1 MVFCF
6 LGKCAA
12 FDKCAHDRTVCA
24 FYDRKKRTRE
34 RRRKNDITGDFLK
47 KIPKAAIA
55 FSGGVDSS
63 YLLQEGMRFGK
74 DVKAYYVKSQFQP
87 EFELADAKRL
97 ATELGANMQIIEV
110 DVLQQEA
117 VIQNPPNRCYYC
129 KQAIFGTILA
139 AAAADGYPV
148 ILDGTNASDDAND
161 RPGMQA
167 LAELRVLSPL
177 RLCGL
182 TKDEIRRKSREAGL
196 FTWDKPAYACLATRI
211 PSGMQIS
218 EDLLQRVEG
227 AEGALF
233 AMGFTDFRVRCAGG
247 RRAAAVSSRADGR
260 STRTP
265 RGDHGEA
272 EAMVS
277 GVIAGLGGTLME
289 QYELKEMLTHV
300 ADGSVSV
307 EEAVRRAQTRAV

>member
-1 MVFCF
+1 MTLQEFF
-6 LGKCAA
+6 
-12 FDKCAHDRTVCA
+12 
-24 FYDRKKRTRE
+24 E
-34 RRRKNDITGDFLK
+34 KN
-47 KIPKAAIA
+47 PKAAIA

-74 DVKAYYVKSQFQP
+74 DIKAYYVKSQFQP

-139 AAAADGYPV
+139 AAAADGYTV

-167 LAELRVLSPL
+167 LAEMLELSPL

-182 TKDEIRRKSREAGL
+182 TKDEIRKKSREAGL
-196 FTWDKPAYACLATRI
+196 FTWEKPAYACLATRI
-211 PSGMQIS
+211 PSGMQITG
-218 EDLLQRVEG
+218 DLLTRVEG

-233 AMGFTDFRVRCAGG
+233 AMGFKDFRVRVREGG
-247 RRAAAVSSRADGR
+247 ALLQFHRTQMEEARARRAEI
-260 STRTP
+260 T
-265 RGDHGEA
+265 EK
-272 EAMVS
+272 
-277 GVIAGLGGTLME
+277 
-289 QYELKEMLTHV
+289 LKPWFPVLLPDWE
-300 ADGSVSV
+300 
-307 EEAVRRAQTRAV
+307 VR

>member
-1 MVFCF
+1 MTLQEFF
-6 LGKCAA
+6 
-12 FDKCAHDRTVCA
+12 
-24 FYDRKKRTRE
+24 E
-34 RRRKNDITGDFLK
+34 KN
-47 KIPKAAIA
+47 PKAAIA

-63 YLLQEGMRFGK
+63 YLLHEGMRLGK

-167 LAELRVLSPL
+167 LAEMRVLSPM

-211 PSGMQIS
+211 PSGMRIS
-218 EDLLQRVEG
+218 EDLLHRVEG

-233 AMGFTDFRVRCAGG
+233 AMGFTDFRVRVREGG
-247 RRAAAVSSRADGR
+247 ALLQFPRAQMEEARARRAEI
-260 STRTP
+260 T
-265 RGDHGEA
+265 EK
-272 EAMVS
+272 
-277 GVIAGLGGTLME
+277 
-289 QYELKEMLTHV
+289 LKPWFPVLLPDWE
-300 ADGSVSV
+300 
-307 EEAVRRAQTRAV
+307 VR

>member
-1 MVFCF
+1 MTLEDFF
-6 LGKCAA
+6 ARHPRTALG
-12 FDKCAHDRTVCA
+12 
-24 FYDRKKRTRE
+24 
-34 RRRKNDITGDFLK
+34 
-47 KIPKAAIA
+47 
-55 FSGGVDSS
+55 FSGGTDSA
-63 YLLQEGMRFGK
+63 YLLYAGLSLGA
-74 DVKAYYVKSQFQP
+74 DVRPYYIKTQFQP
-87 EFELADAKRL
+87 EFELADAKCL
-97 ATELGANMQIIEV
+97 ATELGANLQIIEV

-139 AAAADGYPV
+139 AAAADGYTV

-211 PSGMQIS
+211 PSGMQITG
-218 EDLLQRVEG
+218 EFLTRVEG

-233 AMGFTDFRVRCAGG
+233 AMGFTDFRVRVREGG
-247 RRAAAVSSRADGR
+247 ALLQFHRAQMEEARARRAEI
-260 STRTP
+260 T
-265 RGDHGEA
+265 EK
-272 EAMVS
+272 
-277 GVIAGLGGTLME
+277 
-289 QYELKEMLTHV
+289 LKPWFPVLLPDWE
-300 ADGSVSV
+300 
-307 EEAVRRAQTRAV
+307 VR

>member
-1 MVFCF
+1 MTLQGFF
-6 LGKCAA
+6 
-12 FDKCAHDRTVCA
+12 
-24 FYDRKKRTRE
+24 E
-34 RRRKNDITGDFLK
+34 KN
-47 KIPKAAIA
+47 PKAAIA

-218 EDLLQRVEG
+218 EEFADKGSR
-227 AEGALF
+227 APKAALF
-233 AMGFTDFRVRCAGG
+233 AMGFTDFRVRVREGG
-247 RRAAAVSSRADGR
+247 ALLQFHRAQMEEARARRAEI
-260 STRTP
+260 T
-265 RGDHGEA
+265 EK
-272 EAMVS
+272 
-277 GVIAGLGGTLME
+277 
-289 QYELKEMLTHV
+289 LKPWFPVLLPDWE
-300 ADGSVSV
+300 
-307 EEAVRRAQTRAV
+307 VR

>member
-1 MVFCF
+1 MTLQEFF
-6 LGKCAA
+6 
-12 FDKCAHDRTVCA
+12 
-24 FYDRKKRTRE
+24 E
-34 RRRKNDITGDFLK
+34 EN
-47 KIPKAAIA
+47 PKAAIA

-63 YLLQEGMRFGK
+63 YLLREGLRFGK

-97 ATELGANMQIIEV
+97 AAELGANMQIIEV

-139 AAAADGYPV
+139 AAAADGYTV
-148 ILDGTNASDDAND
+148 ILDGTNASDDAGD

-167 LAELRVLSPL
+167 LAEMRVLSPL

-211 PSGMQIS
+211 PSGMQITG
-218 EDLLQRVEG
+218 ELLTRVEG

-233 AMGFTDFRVRCAGG
+233 AMGFTDFRVRVRDGG
-247 RRAAAVSSRADGR
+247 ALLQFNRAQMEEARARRAEI
-260 STRTP
+260 T
-265 RGDHGEA
+265 EK
-272 EAMVS
+272 
-277 GVIAGLGGTLME
+277 LMPWFPVLLPDWE
-289 QYELKEMLTHV
+289 
-300 ADGSVSV
+300 
-307 EEAVRRAQTRAV
+307 VR

>member
-1 MVFCF
+1 MTLQDFF
-6 LGKCAA
+6 
-12 FDKCAHDRTVCA
+12 
-24 FYDRKKRTRE
+24 E
-34 RRRKNDITGDFLK
+34 KN
-47 KIPKAAIA
+47 PKAAIA

-63 YLLQEGMRFGK
+63 YLLHEGLRLGK
-74 DVKAYYVKSQFQP
+74 DIKAYYVKSQFQP

-139 AAAADGYPV
+139 AAAADGYTV

-196 FTWDKPAYACLATRI
+196 FTWEKPAYACLATRI
-211 PSGMQIS
+211 PSGMQITG
-218 EDLLQRVEG
+218 ELLTRVEG
-227 AEGALF
+227 AEGALI
-233 AMGFTDFRVRCAGG
+233 AMGFTDFRVRVREGG
-247 RRAAAVSSRADGR
+247 ALLQFHRALMEEARARRAEI
-260 STRTP
+260 T
-265 RGDHGEA
+265 EK
-272 EAMVS
+272 
-277 GVIAGLGGTLME
+277 
-289 QYELKEMLTHV
+289 LKPWFPVLLPDWE
-300 ADGSVSV
+300 
-307 EEAVRRAQTRAV
+307 VR

>member
-1 MVFCF
+1 M
-6 LGKCAA
+6 
-12 FDKCAHDRTVCA
+12 T
-24 FYDRKKRTRE
+24 
-34 RRRKNDITGDFLK
+34 LK
-47 KIPKAAIA
+47 EFFEENPKAAIA

-63 YLLQEGMRFGK
+63 YLLREGLRFGK

-87 EFELADAKRL
+87 EFELADAKHL
-97 ATELGANMQIIEV
+97 AAELGANMQIIEV

-139 AAAADGYPV
+139 AAAADGYTV

-167 LAELRVLSPL
+167 LAEMRVLSPL

-211 PSGMQIS
+211 PSGMQITG
-218 EDLLQRVEG
+218 ELLTRVEG

-233 AMGFTDFRVRCAGG
+233 AMGFTDFRVRVRDGG
-247 RRAAAVSSRADGR
+247 ALLQFNRAQMEEARARRAEI
-260 STRTP
+260 T
-265 RGDHGEA
+265 EK
-272 EAMVS
+272 
-277 GVIAGLGGTLME
+277 LMPWFPVLLPDWE
-289 QYELKEMLTHV
+289 
-300 ADGSVSV
+300 
-307 EEAVRRAQTRAV
+307 VR

>member
-1 MVFCF
+1 MTLQDFF
-6 LGKCAA
+6 
-12 FDKCAHDRTVCA
+12 
-24 FYDRKKRTRE
+24 E
-34 RRRKNDITGDFLK
+34 KN
-47 KIPKAAIA
+47 PKAAIA

-63 YLLQEGMRFGK
+63 YLLHEGMRFGK
-74 DVKAYYVKSQFQP
+74 DVKVYYVKSQFQP

-117 VIQNPPNRCYYC
+117 VIQNPPNRCY
-129 KQAIFGTILA
+129 T
-139 AAAADGYPV
+139 V

-182 TKDEIRRKSREAGL
+182 TKDEIRKKSREAGL

-211 PSGMQIS
+211 PSGMQITG
-218 EDLLQRVEG
+218 ELLTRVEG

-233 AMGFTDFRVRCAGG
+233 AMGFTDFRVRVREGG
-247 RRAAAVSSRADGR
+247 ALLQFHRAQMEEARARRAEI
-260 STRTP
+260 T
-265 RGDHGEA
+265 EK
-272 EAMVS
+272 
-277 GVIAGLGGTLME
+277 
-289 QYELKEMLTHV
+289 LKPWFPVLLPDWE
-300 ADGSVSV
+300 
-307 EEAVRRAQTRAV
+307 VR

>member
-1 MVFCF
+1 MTLQDFF
-6 LGKCAA
+6 
-12 FDKCAHDRTVCA
+12 
-24 FYDRKKRTRE
+24 E
-34 RRRKNDITGDFLK
+34 KN
-47 KIPKAAIA
+47 PKAAIA

-63 YLLQEGMRFGK
+63 YLLHEGMRFGK

-139 AAAADGYPV
+139 AAAADGYTV

-177 RLCGL
+177 RPCGL
-182 TKDEIRRKSREAGL
+182 TKDEIRKKSREAGL

-211 PSGMQIS
+211 PSGVQITG
-218 EDLLQRVEG
+218 EHLTRVEG

-233 AMGFTDFRVRCAGG
+233 AMGFTDFRVRVRGDGALLQFHRAQMEEARA
-247 RRAAAVSSRADGR
+247 RRAEI
-260 STRTP
+260 T
-265 RGDHGEA
+265 EK
-272 EAMVS
+272 
-277 GVIAGLGGTLME
+277 
-289 QYELKEMLTHV
+289 LKPWFPVLLPDWE
-300 ADGSVSV
+300 
-307 EEAVRRAQTRAV
+307 VR